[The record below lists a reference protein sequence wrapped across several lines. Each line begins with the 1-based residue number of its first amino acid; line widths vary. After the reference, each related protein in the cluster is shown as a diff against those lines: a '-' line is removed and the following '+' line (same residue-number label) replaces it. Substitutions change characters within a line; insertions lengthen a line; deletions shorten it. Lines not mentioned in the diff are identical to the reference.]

1 MTGRGIALA
10 MLLSAG
16 PLGAQGVRISGTSV
30 VEYVDVQP
38 MVQDSVPIAAT
49 QDSGLL
55 RRTANGIIVECISG
69 DAYCQYV
76 RSAPRVS
83 TIPAYQ
89 ALDVSAWGLVPGLS
103 AYVSVRGSTAGGS
116 ASEIF
121 PQANSF
127 EVLSGY
133 LEYDSDRFR
142 VQAGRAWIQSGLG
155 YYNYDG
161 GSVLVRPIDQ
171 LSVNVYGGRSLVP
184 GLNATVTSSAVTTIE
199 PLAPNEGSYLLGAQL
214 EIRPV
219 PQASFDVQ
227 YQRELR
233 TDAAG
238 LYSDRFAADGDVR
251 FARLDLSGG
260 LQYDLATG
268 TFNDAHIRAQAP
280 LGLGFHVDAEV
291 RRYSPYFDLWTIW
304 GVFAPV
310 GYTEERLGAAWG
322 STDQRFAFSL
332 SGGARR
338 YDQANAGV
346 NFLPLVNSGWD
357 VDATGSWRFIPKWTV
372 HGEYRLLYGSGAT
385 LDDASGGLRWTPTA
399 HTSIDLTGSASET
412 LYEFQVGTGQVLG
425 VGLAGSVEI
434 LAGLSAIADV
444 GIYRYVGGETPQ
456 ITNWNQTRA
465 SFRLEWT
472 LGRDPGLR

>member
-1 MTGRGIALA
+1 MTGRGITLALIV
-10 MLLSAG
+10 SAG
-16 PLGAQGVRISGTSV
+16 SLGAQGVRISGTSV
-30 VEYVDVQP
+30 IEYVDVQP
-38 MVQDSVPIAAT
+38 MVQDSVPATAT

-89 ALDVSAWGLVPGLS
+89 ALDVSAWGLMPGLS
-103 AYVSVRGSTAGGS
+103 AYVSVRASVAGGS
-116 ASEIF
+116 ATEIF

-127 EVLSGY
+127 EVLTGY
-133 LEYDSDRFR
+133 LEYDADRFR
-142 VQAGRAWIQSGLG
+142 VQAGRNWVSSGLG

-161 GSVLVRPIDQ
+161 GSILVRPIDQ

-184 GLNATVTSSAVTTIE
+184 GLNATVTSSAISTVE
-199 PLAPNEGSYLLGAQL
+199 PLAPNEGSYLVGAQL
-214 EIRPV
+214 QLRPV

-227 YQRELR
+227 YQREVR

-238 LYSDRFAADGDVR
+238 LYSDRFAANADVR
-251 FARLDLSGG
+251 VSRVDFSGG

-268 TFNDAHIRAQAP
+268 AFNDVHLRVQAP

-291 RRYSPYFDLWTIW
+291 RRYLPYFDLWTIW

-310 GYTEERLGAAWG
+310 GYTEERLGASWG
-322 STDQRFAFSL
+322 STDQRVAFSL
-332 SGGARR
+332 AGGARR

-357 VDATGSWRFIPKWTV
+357 VDATGSWRFLPRWTV
-372 HGEYRLLYGSGAT
+372 HGEYRFLYGSGST

-399 HTSIDLTGSASET
+399 RTSIDLTGSASET
-412 LYEFQVGTGQVLG
+412 LYEFQVGTGKVLG
-425 VGLAGSVEI
+425 VGLSGSVEI
-434 LAGLSAIADV
+434 ITALRAIADV

-456 ITNWNQTRA
+456 ITDWNQTRA
-465 SFRLEWT
+465 SLRLEWT